1 MQEQLETIWDM
12 KYVIQ
17 EMTIDNDV
25 EYEIVGEWV
34 RVTKVENEKVSGV
47 NWSIERMSRRST
59 WEKRSRN

>member
-1 MQEQLETIWDM
+1 M

-47 NWSIERMSRRST
+47 N
-59 WEKRSRN
+59 